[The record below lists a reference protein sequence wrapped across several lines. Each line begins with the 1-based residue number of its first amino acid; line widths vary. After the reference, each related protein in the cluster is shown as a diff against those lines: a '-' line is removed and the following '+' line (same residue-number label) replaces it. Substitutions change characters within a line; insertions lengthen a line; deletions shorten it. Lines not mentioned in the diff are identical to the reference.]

1 MISPTPPPSLFTGY
15 ASSFFT
21 TPIHPYTLLC
31 QRERDHSSTFV
42 GLSTHKVSALSV
54 SRVVLL
60 LFYILLSVSYVAVL
74 LPRSGAIAH
83 PRGAPRTST
92 SAHHSATL
100 HTHTSDKKK
109 KKEKNA
115 MTLTRF
121 FPVSSLAMSTSLSLS
136 LSLSLSCTCMHVCV
150 GVLSYSLC
158 VSDSTLVASRGMA
171 APPPQPRPVQ
181 TLVVFSS
188 LLWTL
193 PLLALFGVGR
203 YGPGALQTRTLM
215 CAFVCIHICMYA
227 MLGYPCERER
237 ENTREILVRV
247 DDTHTCFDVMPVC
260 LYALYDLVCMCC
272 VTCRRYMGSHGIRR
286 DVIRECFSCGSSC
299 SNCCR
304 ANGNC
309 RVHSRRI
316 L

>member
-1 MISPTPPPSLFTGY
+1 MRVPSSQHLSIHTPFS
-15 ASSFFT
+15 A
-21 TPIHPYTLLC
+21 
-31 QRERDHSSTFV
+31 RERDHSSTFV

-136 LSLSLSCTCMHVCV
+136 LSLSVVYMHACVCRCSLV
-150 GVLSYSLC
+150 FSLCQSVTVPWWRRGEWQHHRRNHGRCRRSSSSVLSY
-158 VSDSTLVASRGMA
+158 
-171 APPPQPRPVQ
+171 
-181 TLVVFSS
+181 
-188 LLWTL
+188 
-193 PLLALFGVGR
+193 GR
-203 YGPGALQTRTLM
+203 YHSWRS
-215 CAFVCIHICMYA
+215 
-227 MLGYPCERER
+227 LGWGG
-237 ENTREILVRV
+237 TGQVRSK
-247 DDTHTCFDVMPVC
+247 HE
-260 LYALYDLVCMCC
+260 L
-272 VTCRRYMGSHGIRR
+272 
-286 DVIRECFSCGSSC
+286 
-299 SNCCR
+299 
-304 ANGNC
+304 
-309 RVHSRRI
+309 
-316 L
+316 

>member
-136 LSLSLSCTCMHVCV
+136 LSLCRVHACMCVSVFSRILSVSVTVPWWRRGEWQHHRRNHGRCRRSSSS
-150 GVLSYSLC
+150 VLSY
-158 VSDSTLVASRGMA
+158 
-171 APPPQPRPVQ
+171 
-181 TLVVFSS
+181 
-188 LLWTL
+188 
-193 PLLALFGVGR
+193 GR
-203 YGPGALQTRTLM
+203 YHSWRS
-215 CAFVCIHICMYA
+215 
-227 MLGYPCERER
+227 LGWGG
-237 ENTREILVRV
+237 TGQVRSK
-247 DDTHTCFDVMPVC
+247 HE
-260 LYALYDLVCMCC
+260 L
-272 VTCRRYMGSHGIRR
+272 
-286 DVIRECFSCGSSC
+286 
-299 SNCCR
+299 
-304 ANGNC
+304 
-309 RVHSRRI
+309 
-316 L
+316 